1 LQNLEGFVIR
11 RVSIGASLFVVVS
24 LCAAADAAA
33 QSGSSSSKPAASQ
46 TSKPAAQTAKPAPS
60 TAKPAAA
67 TAATASD
74 AAPIIVVETERGTF
88 EFETYPKEA
97 PKTVAHIVA
106 LVKRNFYNGQRIHRV
121 APNFVIQFGDPNTRD
136 FRLKDQW
143 GSGSSGK
150 PIGVLETSPSRPH
163 KVGSVAMAR
172 GPDPGS
178 SDSQMYVVLATE
190 RTGQL
195 DGAYTVFGQV
205 ISGMNVVQQTK
216 KDDLIKRVTIKAG
229 TPPTK

>member
-1 LQNLEGFVIR
+1 MIR

-24 LCAAADAAA
+24 LCAAAGAAP
-33 QSGSSSSKPAASQ
+33 QSGSSSSTPAASQ
-46 TSKPAAQTAKPAPS
+46 TSKPPAQTAKPAPS

-67 TAATASD
+67 TAANASGE
-74 AAPIIVVETERGTF
+74 APVIVVETERGIF

-121 APNFVIQFGDPNTRD
+121 EPGFVIQFGDPNTRD
-136 FRLKDQW
+136 FRLKADW
-143 GSGSSGK
+143 GRGSSGK
-150 PIGVLETSPSRPH
+150 PIGVLETSPLRPH
-163 KVGSVAMAR
+163 KVGAVAMAR

-178 SDSQMYVVLATE
+178 SDSQMYVVLGTE
-190 RTGQL
+190 RTSRL

-205 ISGMNVVQQTK
+205 ISGMSVVNATK
-216 KDDLIKRVTIKAG
+216 INDAIKRVTIKAG
-229 TPPTK
+229 TPPAK

>member
-1 LQNLEGFVIR
+1 L
-11 RVSIGASLFVVVS
+11 
-24 LCAAADAAA
+24 
-33 QSGSSSSKPAASQ
+33 
-46 TSKPAAQTAKPAPS
+46 APHPS
-60 TAKPAAA
+60 AAA
-67 TAATASD
+67 TAAASD

-106 LVKRNFYNGQRIHRV
+106 LVKRNFYNGQHIHRV
-121 APNFVIQFGDPNTRD
+121 DPGFVIQFGDPNTRD
-136 FRLKDQW
+136 FRLKANW
-143 GSGSSGK
+143 GRGSSGK

-178 SDSQMYVVLATE
+178 SDSQMYVVLSTE
-190 RTGQL
+190 RTGKL

-205 ISGMNVVQQTK
+205 ISGMSVVNATK
-216 KDDLIKRVTIKAG
+216 LNDAIKRVTIKAG
-229 TPPTK
+229 TPPAK